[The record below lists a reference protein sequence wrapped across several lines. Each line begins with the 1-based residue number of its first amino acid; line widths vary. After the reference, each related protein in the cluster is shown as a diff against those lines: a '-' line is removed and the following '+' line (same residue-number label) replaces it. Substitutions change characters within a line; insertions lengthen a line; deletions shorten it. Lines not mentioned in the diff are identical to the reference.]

1 MNQGTAAI
9 RKTEKELDNY
19 IYKIRRIRK
28 LVNFSETK
36 LNE

>member
-9 RKTEKELDNY
+9 RKTEKEHDNY

-28 LVNFSETK
+28 LVKF
-36 LNE
+36 